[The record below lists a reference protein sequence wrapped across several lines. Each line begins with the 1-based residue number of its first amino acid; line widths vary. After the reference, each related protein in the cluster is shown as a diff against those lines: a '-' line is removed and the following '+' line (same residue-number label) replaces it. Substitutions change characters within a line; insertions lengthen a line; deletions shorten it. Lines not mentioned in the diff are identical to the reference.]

1 MCGIAGIVN
10 FDSKKLNPD
19 ILISIKNSLEHRGPD
34 TSSILNIN
42 DSTSFIH
49 TRLAIIDL
57 DSRSDQPMTSHNG
70 RYNIVFNG
78 EIYNFKE
85 LRSDLENKGVSFRT
99 NGDTEVLLELFAHY
113 GHKSVHL
120 LRGQFAFAIYDN
132 AENSLF
138 LCRDRVGIK
147 PIYYSIYNKKFIF
160 GSELKALEGSSL
172 IPFEPDYESYV
183 SYLRHLCVPYS
194 NTGNRNIKKLEPG
207 TWIKVSDN
215 LELQKFKYWDPF
227 TIEVNNDLTKEE
239 AVLKTDKLIQESIE
253 YRNVSDVEVGLFLS
267 GGLDS
272 SLIGSIMKNQLGS
285 KIKGFNID
293 YEEKFDGY
301 AGESEEATFAANHIG
316 LDLVKDKIKY
326 LDYKQILNNYTFFQ
340 DDLIGDEVGIPL
352 FFLGRS
358 TKSKSIKVVQVGE
371 GADELFYGY
380 EHWLRLLN
388 LSRYIRPILSSSRTL
403 NNFTNH
409 RLNLFSNIIF
419 NRTPFAGG
427 ALGFNLAEINSL
439 ITQNVFSDFKNVH
452 KVDNKWQEYN
462 KQDHPSLSK
471 WMTKIDLEI
480 RLPELLLMRMDKLVM
495 QSSIE
500 ARVPFLDHK
509 LIEFVLSIP
518 DKYIVSSSST
528 KPLLKNIAK
537 RHIPESIYNRKKQGF
552 RAPIGEWIKKDEALF
567 YDSIY
572 EFNQLT
578 QLFNNDELKKQ
589 ITGNDYQKKW
599 YLANLANWHL
609 SRV

>member
-132 AENSLF
+132 TENSLF

-239 AVLKTDKLIQESIE
+239 AVLKTDKLINESIE

-388 LSRYIRPILSSSRTL
+388 LSRYIRPILSSSKTL

>member
-132 AENSLF
+132 TENSLF

-215 LELQKFKYWDPF
+215 LELQKSKYWDPF

>member
-132 AENSLF
+132 TENSLF

-239 AVLKTDKLIQESIE
+239 AVLKTDKLINESIE

>member
-132 AENSLF
+132 TENSLF

-403 NNFTNH
+403 NTFTNH

>member
-132 AENSLF
+132 TENSLF

>member
-78 EIYNFKE
+78 EIYNFNE
-85 LRSDLENKGVSFRT
+85 LRSDLENKGVSFQT

-132 AENSLF
+132 TENSLF

-147 PIYYSIYNKKFIF
+147 PIYYSIHNKNFIF
-160 GSELKALEGSSL
+160 GSELKTLEGSNL

-215 LELQKFKYWDPF
+215 LEIEKFKYWDPF

>member
-57 DSRSDQPMTSHNG
+57 DSRSDQPMTSRNG

-132 AENSLF
+132 TENSLF

>member
-132 AENSLF
+132 TENSLF

-147 PIYYSIYNKKFIF
+147 PIYYSIHNKKFIF

>member
-120 LRGQFAFAIYDN
+120 LRGQFAFAIFDN
-132 AENSLF
+132 TENSLF

>member
-132 AENSLF
+132 TENSLF

-215 LELQKFKYWDPF
+215 LEIEKFKYWDPF

>member
-132 AENSLF
+132 TENSLF

-215 LELQKFKYWDPF
+215 LELQKSKYWDPF

-452 KVDNKWQEYN
+452 EVDNKWQEYN

>member
-132 AENSLF
+132 TENSLF

-227 TIEVNNDLTKEE
+227 KIEVNNDLTKEE

>member
-85 LRSDLENKGVSFRT
+85 LRSDLENKGVSFQT

-132 AENSLF
+132 TENSLF

-227 TIEVNNDLTKEE
+227 KIEVNNDLTKEE

-253 YRNVSDVEVGLFLS
+253 YRNISDVEVGLFLS

-358 TKSKSIKVVQVGE
+358 TKSNSIKVVQVGE

-500 ARVPFLDHK
+500 ARVPFLDHN

>member
-113 GHKSVHL
+113 GHASVHL

-132 AENSLF
+132 TENSLF

-207 TWIKVSDN
+207 TWIKVNDN

>member
-132 AENSLF
+132 TENSLF

-301 AGESEEATFAANHIG
+301 VGESEEATFAANHIG

-439 ITQNVFSDFKNVH
+439 ITQNVFFDFKNVH

>member
-132 AENSLF
+132 TENSLF

-227 TIEVNNDLTKEE
+227 TIEVNNDLTKKE

>member
-113 GHKSVHL
+113 GHTSVHL

-132 AENSLF
+132 TENSLF

-301 AGESEEATFAANHIG
+301 AGESEEATFAANQIG

>member
-42 DSTSFIH
+42 DSASFIH

-85 LRSDLENKGVSFRT
+85 LRSDLENKGVSFQT

-132 AENSLF
+132 TENSLF

>member
-132 AENSLF
+132 TENSLF

-207 TWIKVSDN
+207 TWIKVSSN
-215 LELQKFKYWDPF
+215 LELQKFKYWDSF
-227 TIEVNNDLTKEE
+227 KIEVNNDLTKEE
-239 AVLKTDKLIQESIE
+239 AVLKTDKLIQESIK

>member
-10 FDSKKLNPD
+10 FDSQKLNPD

-42 DSTSFIH
+42 ESTSFIH

-132 AENSLF
+132 TENSLF

-147 PIYYSIYNKKFIF
+147 PIYYSIHNKNFIF
-160 GSELKALEGSSL
+160 GSELKTLESSNL

-183 SYLRHLCVPYS
+183 SYLRHLCVPYA

-215 LELQKFKYWDPF
+215 LEIEKFKYWDPF

-239 AVLKTDKLIQESIE
+239 AILKTDKLIQESIE

-301 AGESEEATFAANHIG
+301 VGESEEATFAANHIG

-388 LSRYIRPILSSSRTL
+388 LSRYIRPILGSSRTL

-409 RLNLFSNIIF
+409 RLNLLSNIIF

-439 ITQNVFSDFKNVH
+439 ITQDVYVDFKNVH
-452 KVDNKWQEYN
+452 KVDNKWQAYN

-518 DKYIVSSSST
+518 DKFIVSSSST

-578 QLFNNDELKKQ
+578 QLFNNDELKKL

>member
-132 AENSLF
+132 TENSLF

-301 AGESEEATFAANHIG
+301 AGESEEAAFAANHIG

>member
-132 AENSLF
+132 TENSLF

-578 QLFNNDELKKQ
+578 KLFNNDELKKQ

-609 SRV
+609 SRI

>member
-85 LRSDLENKGVSFRT
+85 LRSYLENKGVSFQT

-113 GHKSVHL
+113 GHTSVHL

-132 AENSLF
+132 TENSLF

-207 TWIKVSDN
+207 TWIKVSSN
-215 LELQKFKYWDPF
+215 LELQKFKYWDSF
-227 TIEVNNDLTKEE
+227 KIEVNNDLTKEE

>member
-132 AENSLF
+132 TENSLF

-194 NTGNRNIKKLEPG
+194 NTGNRNVKKLEPG

-227 TIEVNNDLTKEE
+227 TIEVNNDLTKKE

>member
-132 AENSLF
+132 TENSLF

-388 LSRYIRPILSSSRTL
+388 LSRYIRPILSSSKTL

>member
-132 AENSLF
+132 TENSLF

-147 PIYYSIYNKKFIF
+147 PIYYSIHNKKFIF

-609 SRV
+609 SRI

>member
-113 GHKSVHL
+113 GHTSVHL

-132 AENSLF
+132 TENSLF

-227 TIEVNNDLTKEE
+227 KIEVNNDLTKEE
-239 AVLKTDKLIQESIE
+239 AVLKTDKLIQESIK

>member
-70 RYNIVFNG
+70 RYTIVFNG

-85 LRSDLENKGVSFRT
+85 LRNDLENKGVSFRT

-132 AENSLF
+132 TENSLF

-518 DKYIVSSSST
+518 DKYIVSSSRT

>member
-19 ILISIKNSLEHRGPD
+19 ILIAIKNSLEHRGPD

-42 DSTSFIH
+42 ESTSFIH

-132 AENSLF
+132 TENSLF

-409 RLNLFSNIIF
+409 RLNLLSNIIF

-427 ALGFNLAEINSL
+427 ALGFNLAEINNL
-439 ITQNVFSDFKNVH
+439 ITQNVYSDFKNVH
-452 KVDNKWQEYN
+452 KVDNKWKEYN

-480 RLPELLLMRMDKLVM
+480 RLPELLLMRMD
-495 QSSIE
+495 
-500 ARVPFLDHK
+500 
-509 LIEFVLSIP
+509 
-518 DKYIVSSSST
+518 
-528 KPLLKNIAK
+528 
-537 RHIPESIYNRKKQGF
+537 
-552 RAPIGEWIKKDEALF
+552 
-567 YDSIY
+567 
-572 EFNQLT
+572 
-578 QLFNNDELKKQ
+578 
-589 ITGNDYQKKW
+589 
-599 YLANLANWHL
+599 
-609 SRV
+609 

>member
-132 AENSLF
+132 TENSLF

-609 SRV
+609 SRI

>member
-70 RYNIVFNG
+70 RYTIVFNG

-132 AENSLF
+132 TENSLF

>member
-132 AENSLF
+132 TENSLF

-253 YRNVSDVEVGLFLS
+253 YRNVSDVEVCLFLS

>member
-132 AENSLF
+132 TENSLF

-207 TWIKVSDN
+207 TWIKVSHN
-215 LELQKFKYWDPF
+215 LELEKFKYWDPF
-227 TIEVNNDLTKEE
+227 TIDVNNDLTKEE
-239 AVLKTDKLIQESIE
+239 AILKTDKLIQESIE

-301 AGESEEATFAANHIG
+301 VGESEEATFAANHIG

-326 LDYKQILNNYTFFQ
+326 LDYKEIFNNYTFFQ

-352 FFLGRS
+352 FFLGKS

-409 RLNLFSNIIF
+409 RLNLLSNLIF

-427 ALGFNLAEINSL
+427 ALGFNLAEINNL
-439 ITQNVFSDFKNVH
+439 ITQNVYSDFKNVH
-452 KVDNKWQEYN
+452 QVDNKWQEYN

-537 RHIPESIYNRKKQGF
+537 HHIPESIYNRNKQGF

-589 ITGNDYQKKW
+589 INGNDYQKKW

>member
-132 AENSLF
+132 TENSLF

-578 QLFNNDELKKQ
+578 KLFNNDELKKQ

>member
-78 EIYNFKE
+78 EIYNVKE

-132 AENSLF
+132 TENSLF

-227 TIEVNNDLTKEE
+227 TIEVNNDLTKKE

>member
-120 LRGQFAFAIYDN
+120 LRGQFAFALYDN
-132 AENSLF
+132 TENSLF

-160 GSELKALEGSSL
+160 GSELKALEGSGL

>member
-132 AENSLF
+132 TENSLF

-207 TWIKVSDN
+207 TWIKVNDN